1 MKYNPAVV
9 KTENI
14 IRVTPDNSLS
24 SALLK
29 LNTSHDAAFVFS
41 TEGDYK
47 GVINPYYCL
56 IKSSHPGNAKVERCV
71 FHAPHVK
78 LNFSI
83 SKVADLLSQSKV
95 HYLPI
100 FDDKDKFSGIVSARR
115 ILTVFQDSP
124 VFKIRV
130 GDYLNQKNKSVITI
144 FEGETIT
151 KAVNCFKESKVSK
164 LIVVNK
170 DLKLKGILSYYDLIS
185 YLVSPKNARRRGEKG
200 GANGNFNNLKVSNF
214 SKSYVITLDKNAY
227 VNEALKMILEKKI
240 GSVVVIDS
248 QKHPIGIITTK
259 DLLKFFI
266 KVNNR
271 NQIEVQAKNLSQKS
285 RKTVGNFFK
294 NLSIWA
300 KKFPNLAKAKLFV
313 KEEKKG
319 GVFEV
324 MLSLFPK
331 KGKPQI
337 IKKEG
342 KNLGKVLNKI
352 KKG

>member
-1 MKYNPAVV
+1 MKHNPAVV

-14 IRVTPDNSLS
+14 IRVTPDDSLS
-24 SALLK
+24 SALSK
-29 LNTSHDAAFVFS
+29 LNTAHDAAFVFS
-41 TEGDYK
+41 AEGDYQ

-78 LNFSI
+78 LDYSI
-83 SKVADLLSQSKV
+83 SRVADLLSQSKV

-100 FDDKDKFSGIVSARR
+100 FDDKDKFFGIVSATR
-115 ILTVFQDSP
+115 ILTVFQDAP
-124 VFKIRV
+124 IFKIRV
-130 GDYLNQKNKSVITI
+130 GDYLNQKNKPVITI

-151 KAVNCFKESKVSK
+151 KAINCFKESKVSK

-185 YLVSPKNARRRGEKG
+185 YLVSPKIARGRGERG

-227 VNEALKMILEKKI
+227 INEALKMILEKKI
-240 GSVVVIDS
+240 GSVVILDS

-266 KVNNR
+266 KANDGR
-271 NQIEVQAKNLSQKS
+271 QLEVQEKNLSQKS
-285 RKTVGNFFK
+285 KEIVRVFFK
-294 NLSIWA
+294 NLSSWI

-313 KEEKKG
+313 KEEKQG

-324 MLSLFPK
+324 MLSIFPK